1 MMKKTLILFLA
12 ALTLGI
18 GRGWGQ
24 EETAPFA
31 IEEPTITTGEDAD
44 SSLYRLNLPT
54 YNTYGHV
61 EHIGLYPMHLGGL
74 YDWELHEGLNVSLG
88 ASVFAQ
94 FGKHARRGVGFSQN
108 MSAIYAVP
116 LTDKLS
122 LSLGGYLSNTN
133 WQSSSF
139 RSAGL
144 TASLG
149 YRFDEHWEG
158 FLFVQKNLYNN
169 IPSWGG
175 YYSYW
180 PRGGLYLD
188 PLDAGYMG
196 AADRIGAGVRYYF
209 NPSFSIEV
217 SFEHDRMPRQRF
229 GSPDFI
235 HTIPPPKD

>member
-1 MMKKTLILFLA
+1 MMKKTLILFMA

-74 YDWELHEGLNVSLG
+74 YDWDLHEGLNVSLG

-94 FGKHARRGVGFSQN
+94 FGKHARRGAGFSQN
-108 MSAIYAVP
+108 LSAIYAVP

-122 LSLGGYLSNTN
+122 FSLGGYLYNMN
-133 WQSSSF
+133 WQKDAY
-139 RSAGL
+139 RNAGL
-144 TASLG
+144 TATIG
-149 YRFDEHWEG
+149 YRFNEHWEG
-158 FLFVQKNLYNN
+158 FLYAQKSLTHN
-169 IPSWGG
+169 IPMYGFYPTRWAMGG
-175 YYSYW
+175 IYC
-180 PRGGLYLD
+180 D
-188 PLDAGYMG
+188 PFDAAYMG
-196 AADRIGAGVRYYF
+196 AADRIGAGFRYYF
-209 NPSFSIEV
+209 NPTFSVEV
-217 SFEHDRMPRQRF
+217 SFERISYN
-229 GSPDFI
+229 SPFR
-235 HTIPPPKD
+235 PPMSRE